1 MLSKLLPK
9 QENFFILF
17 QKVVNEVAAAAE
29 LFLQLVKNLEQ
40 AEEYA
45 KIIAKHETEGDSITL
60 ATFDLLHKTF
70 ITPFDRNDIHQ
81 LTRKLDDIL
90 DTTNRTAQR
99 IALYKIQKLPERV
112 RKLADLG
119 LGASASIKVIVKK
132 LENLKYTPEII
143 EHCNAISEA
152 DSEAEHIMLA
162 GVGELFADENDFKYL
177 LKTKEIYEY
186 SKAMISE
193 YRDVAD
199 IIKGIVLE
207 YS

>member
-17 QKVVNEVAAAAE
+17 QKVVNEVAVAAE
-29 LFLQLVKNLEQ
+29 QFLQLVKNLEQ
-40 AEEYA
+40 SEEYA
-45 KIIAKHETEGDSITL
+45 KIIAKHETEGDLITL

-99 IALYKIQKLPERV
+99 IALYKIQKLPDSM

-162 GVGELFADENDFKYL
+162 GVGELFAKENDFKYL
-177 LKTKEIYEY
+177 LKTKEIFEY
-186 SKAMISE
+186 CKAIIGE